1 MEPACAVLEFPAS
14 TYYAAKKRAREPSLR
29 EQRDEW
35 LKKEI
40 RRVWEDRGK
49 GRRVYG
55 ARKVW
60 LQLRREG
67 TEVARCTVARLMK
80 ELGIAG
86 ASSGRRRPRTTVP
99 DAGGQRPADL
109 LERNFTAPAPNR
121 RWVADIT
128 YVDTSSGFV
137 YTAFVTDLFSRN
149 IVGWQVADHLRAG
162 LALDA
167 LEMAIF
173 ARKDQIDDRL
183 VHHSDRGVQ
192 YTSICYTQRLEEIG
206 AVRSVGSKGDSY
218 DNAAAEAV
226 NSLYKKE
233 LINREGP
240 WQDAGD
246 VTVATAEWVSWY
258 NNGRLHSACGDIP
271 PAEYE
276 KDWLMGQGHTI
287 IIPEAKAS

>member
-1 MEPACAVLEFPAS
+1 M
-14 TYYAAKKRAREPSLR
+14 
-29 EQRDEW
+29 
-35 LKKEI
+35 
-40 RRVWEDRGK
+40 RVWEDRKK

-67 TEVARCTVARLMK
+67 VEVARCSVERLMK

-86 ASSGRRRPRTTVP
+86 ASARRKRPRTTVP
-99 DAGGQRPADL
+99 DAASQRPADL
-109 LERNFTAPAPNR
+109 LRRDFTAPAPNR

-128 YVDTSSGFV
+128 YVDTFSGFV

-167 LEMAIF
+167 LEMAIWS
-173 ARKDQIDDRL
+173 RSEHIGDGL

-192 YTSICYTQRLEEIG
+192 YTSICYTERLEDIG
-206 AVRSVGSKGDSY
+206 VVRSVGSKGDSY

-233 LINREGP
+233 LINFEGP

-258 NNGRLHSACGDIP
+258 NNERLHSACGNIP

-276 KDWLMGQGHTI
+276 KDWLMGHGHTI
-287 IIPEAKAS
+287 IDPEAKAS

>member
-1 MEPACAVLEFPAS
+1 VEPACAVLEFPAS
-14 TYYAAKKRAREPSLR
+14 TYYAAKKREREPSRR
-29 EQRDEW
+29 ERQDEW
-35 LKKEI
+35 LKGQI
-40 RRVWEDRGK
+40 MRVWEDRKK

-67 TEVARCTVARLMK
+67 ITVARCTVERLMR

-86 ASSGRRRPRTTVP
+86 AAARRRRPHTTVP
-99 DAGGQRPADL
+99 DAAGPRPADL
-109 LERNFTAPAPNR
+109 LARDFTAPAPNR

-128 YVDTSSGFV
+128 YVDTACGFC
-137 YTAFVTDLFSRN
+137 YTAFVTDLFSRK
-149 IVGWQVADHLRAG
+149 IVGWQVADHQRAG

-173 ARKDQIDDRL
+173 SREEQLGGEL

-192 YTSICYTQRLEEIG
+192 YTSISYTQRLEDIG

-258 NNGRLHSACGDIP
+258 NNERLHSACRDIP

-276 KDWLMGQGHTI
+276 NNWLINQRHTT

>member
-1 MEPACAVLEFPAS
+1 MEPACAVLEFPVS
-14 TYYAAKKRAREPSLR
+14 TYYAAKKRQREPSP
-29 EQRDEW
+29 RDSRDGW
-35 LKKEI
+35 LKEQI
-40 RRVWEDRGK
+40 RRVWEDRKK

-67 TEVARCTVARLMK
+67 IQVARCTVERLMK

-86 ASSGRRRPRTTVP
+86 AAARRKKPRTTVP
-99 DAGGQRPADL
+99 DAAESRPADL
-109 LERNFTAPAPNR
+109 LERDFTAPAPNR

-128 YVDTSSGFV
+128 YVDTACGFV
-137 YTAFVTDLFSRN
+137 YTAFVTDLFSRK
-149 IVGWQVADHLRAG
+149 IVGWQVAGHLRAS

-173 ARKDQIDDRL
+173 ARQDQLGGEL

-192 YTSICYTQRLEEIG
+192 YTSIRYTQRLEDIG

-240 WQDAGD
+240 WQDAGQ

-258 NNGRLHSACGDIP
+258 NNERLHSACTNVP

-276 KDWLMGQGHTI
+276 NAWLISQSHAI
-287 IIPEAKAS
+287 IASEAKAS

>member
-1 MEPACAVLEFPAS
+1 MEFTPS
-14 TYYAAKKRAREPSLR
+14 TYYAAKRRGREPSR
-29 EQRDEW
+29 RQRRDEW

-40 RRVWEDRGK
+40 MRVWEDRDK

-67 TEVARCTVARLMK
+67 IGAARCTVERLMR

-86 ASSGRRRPRTTVP
+86 AAARRKAPRTTVP
-99 DAGGQRPADL
+99 DADRERPADL
-109 LERNFTAPAPNR
+109 LERDFTAPAPNR

-128 YVDTSSGFV
+128 YVDTARGFA
-137 YTAFVTDLFSRN
+137 YTAFVTDLFGRK

-173 ARKDQIDDRL
+173 SRKDQIGGEL

-192 YTSICYTQRLEEIG
+192 YTSIHYTQRLEDIG

-233 LINREGP
+233 LINRDGP

-246 VTVATAEWVSWY
+246 VTMATAEWVSWY
-258 NNGRLHSACGDIP
+258 NNQRLHSACGDIP

-276 KDWLMGQGHTI
+276 NDWLINQPRTT

>member
-1 MEPACAVLEFPAS
+1 MGRPQEGPP
-14 TYYAAKKRAREPSLR
+14 
-29 EQRDEW
+29 
-35 LKKEI
+35 
-40 RRVWEDRGK
+40 RVRG
-49 GRRVYG
+49 
-55 ARKVW
+55 AEVW

-67 TEVARCTVARLMK
+67 IEVARCTVERLMR
-80 ELGIAG
+80 ELGLAEG
-86 ASSGRRRPRTTVP
+86 AVRRKKPRTTVP
-99 DAGGQRPADL
+99 DATGPRPADL
-109 LERNFTAPAPNR
+109 LARDFTEPAPNR
-121 RWVADIT
+121 RWVAGIT
-128 YVDTSSGFV
+128 YVDTFSGFV

-149 IVGWQVADHLRAG
+149 IVGWQVADHLRAD

-167 LEMAIF
+167 LELAIWS
-173 ARKDQIDDRL
+173 RREHIGDEL

-192 YTSICYTQRLEEIG
+192 YTSIRYTQRLEDIG

-233 LINREGP
+233 LINFEGP

-258 NNGRLHSACGDIP
+258 NNERLHSACGDIP

-276 KDWLMGQGHTI
+276 KEWLMGQARTI
-287 IIPEAKAS
+287 IDPEAKAS